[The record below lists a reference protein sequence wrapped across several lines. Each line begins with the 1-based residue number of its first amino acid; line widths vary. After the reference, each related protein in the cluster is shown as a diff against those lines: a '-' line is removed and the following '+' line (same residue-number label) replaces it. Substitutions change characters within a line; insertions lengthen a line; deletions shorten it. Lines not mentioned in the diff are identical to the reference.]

1 VHKVIPESEIA
12 IEVNDLTKSFGSGEN
27 RVDAVKGISL
37 KVRKGEI
44 SIMKGHIQAY
54 KPQN

>member
-1 VHKVIPESEIA
+1 MHKMIPESEIA